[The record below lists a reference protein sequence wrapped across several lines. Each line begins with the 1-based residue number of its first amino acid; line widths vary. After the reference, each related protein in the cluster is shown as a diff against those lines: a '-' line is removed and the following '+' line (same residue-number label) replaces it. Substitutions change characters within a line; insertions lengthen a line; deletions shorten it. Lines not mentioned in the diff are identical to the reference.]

1 MGMVAILFYD
11 AEQFEQIDNMPSTEG
26 PKCNLGKI
34 GQAVSDKKMFKD
46 YEIVYMYIAQVLW
59 PHIVS
64 FSQRSL
70 IHFQKMILQHFPHTR
85 VWECKFDLAIER
97 SI

>member
-1 MGMVAILFYD
+1 MTKLGNPDVIYQDSTLKLSWFWRRIFLGVLPYMGMVAILFYD

-46 YEIVYMYIAQVLW
+46 YEIVYMYIAQVL
-59 PHIVS
+59 
-64 FSQRSL
+64 
-70 IHFQKMILQHFPHTR
+70 
-85 VWECKFDLAIER
+85 
-97 SI
+97 